1 MAMTLFVKQS
11 NRLKSDLPYAGQ
23 YPSYLDSLEDK
34 AKTNQGFK
42 VWLVLPR
49 PPPDN

>member
-1 MAMTLFVKQS
+1 MAMTLFVKS
-11 NRLKSDLPYAGQ
+11 NRLKSDLQYAGQ

-42 VWLVLPR
+42 VWLVSRPR